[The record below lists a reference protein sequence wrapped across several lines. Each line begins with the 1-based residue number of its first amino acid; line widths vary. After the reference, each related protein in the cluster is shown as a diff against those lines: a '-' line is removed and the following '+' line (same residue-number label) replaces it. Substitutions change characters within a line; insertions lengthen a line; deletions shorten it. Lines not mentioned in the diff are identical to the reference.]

1 MYSTKF
7 TGLCAELDT
16 LKLKS
21 NKRSGILEDVDN
33 KIIVQICMYSVCN

>member
-16 LKLKS
+16 LQLKS
-21 NKRSGILEDVDN
+21 NKRSGILADVDN
-33 KIIVQICMYSVCN
+33 KVIVQIHNYV